1 MFQEIKENFETM
13 SKSQETIKN
22 KLIEKNNQI
31 RLPEIASVIIL
42 IWKINGHIKSRSD
55 LPEEWVDLKYKG
67 IIKRTTIEEING
79 KYKRE
84 LKDTEY
90 SK

>member
-42 IWKINGHIKSRSD
+42 I
-55 LPEEWVDLKYKG
+55 
-67 IIKRTTIEEING
+67 
-79 KYKRE
+79 
-84 LKDTEY
+84 
-90 SK
+90 